1 MKRIMT
7 STTGRALAVFL
18 SLAMALLN
26 VSLAEAQGDG
36 TTGLMAAGVY
46 VEEVEQEPGQEQ
58 SVQGRVIV
66 LYADG
71 NWTLYD
77 PTTISPMYGI
87 WEEAGGTSTDTDTGT
102 DTDTATDTDTDTDTS
117 TGTGTD
123 TSTGT
128 GTDTGAVTLDGA
140 LFDPNTGDQTSYTLG
155 FDEAFNSLT
164 LTNGTEEATF
174 TRVAIGTD
182 TDTETSTSTDTDT
195 ETSTSTD
202 TDTETSTSTDTDTET
217 STSTDT
223 STETSTSTDTSTETS
238 TSTDTSTETSTS
250 TDTDTGTSTGTS
262 TTLQ

>member
-7 STTGRALAVFL
+7 SATGRVLAVFL

-36 TTGLMAAGVY
+36 TAGLMAAGVY
-46 VEEVEQEPGQEQ
+46 VEEVEQAPGQEPG
-58 SVQGRVIV
+58 VQGKVVV

-77 PTTISPMYGI
+77 PTAISPMYGI
-87 WEEAGGTSTDTDTGT
+87 WEEAGGTSTDTDTDT
-102 DTDTATDTDTDTDTS
+102 DTDTATDTSTDTATDTS
-117 TGTGTD
+117 TD
-123 TSTGT
+123 TA
-128 GTDTGAVTLDGA
+128 TDTGAVTLDGT
-140 LFDPNTGDQTSYTLG
+140 LFDPNTGSTTSYTLE
-155 FDEAFNSLT
+155 FDEALTSLT
-164 LTNGTEEATF
+164 LTNGTTEATF
-174 TRVAIGTD
+174 TRVEIGTETG
-182 TDTETSTSTDTDT
+182 TDTSTSTDT
-195 ETSTSTD
+195 S
-202 TDTETSTSTDTDTET
+202 TET

-250 TDTDTGTSTGTS
+250 TGTS